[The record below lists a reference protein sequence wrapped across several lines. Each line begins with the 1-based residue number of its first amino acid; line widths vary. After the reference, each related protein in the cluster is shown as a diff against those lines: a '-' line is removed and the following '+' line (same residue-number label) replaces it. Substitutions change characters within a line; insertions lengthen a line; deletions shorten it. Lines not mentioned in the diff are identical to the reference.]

1 MIRLAMYSEQFSKEY
16 LEVVRKKVS
25 KELQDNILDS
35 CKLYMPKDFF
45 DTNEDEFE
53 QLILAE
59 FPKLKKAYEY
69 INANTHSKMEYE
81 CFSCN
86 NNKKTYNDMYNEY
99 VDKYTKVSQS
109 EYDGKKMSVR
119 MVEELDLTICPY
131 CNREYINSRDEDCAG
146 AQLDH
151 FYNKSTYP
159 IFSLC
164 LYNLVPVCGNCN
176 RIKSSKKCDFASP
189 FDLDIDFDNGLKFSL
204 LTDGDDITRIQIVV
218 NEDCKKLRNNISEM
232 KIENSYQI
240 HRKDVLELQKKLK
253 QYSDTQ
259 LQEMFKITNIP
270 AIQIKEMIFGPKID
284 SNIMK
289 NKTLGRMLHDLQEIY
304 KIFE

>member
-1 MIRLAMYSEQFSKEY
+1 
-16 LEVVRKKVS
+16 
-25 KELQDNILDS
+25 
-35 CKLYMPKDFF
+35 
-45 DTNEDEFE
+45 
-53 QLILAE
+53 
-59 FPKLKKAYEY
+59 
-69 INANTHSKMEYE
+69 
-81 CFSCN
+81 
-86 NNKKTYNDMYNEY
+86 
-99 VDKYTKVSQS
+99 
-109 EYDGKKMSVR
+109 MSVR

-289 NKTLGRMLHDLQEIY
+289 IRHWEECCMIY
-304 KIFE
+304 KKYIKYLNNDSLLDNILSNGQIGGLMLDTIVKC

>member
-1 MIRLAMYSEQFSKEY
+1 MIRLGMYSEQFSKEY

-25 KELQDNILDS
+25 KELQDKILKS
-35 CKLYMPKDFF
+35 FLIYMPKDFF

-86 NNKKTYNDMYNEY
+86 NNKKTYNDMHNEY

-218 NEDCKKLRNNISEM
+218 NEDCKKLKNNISEM